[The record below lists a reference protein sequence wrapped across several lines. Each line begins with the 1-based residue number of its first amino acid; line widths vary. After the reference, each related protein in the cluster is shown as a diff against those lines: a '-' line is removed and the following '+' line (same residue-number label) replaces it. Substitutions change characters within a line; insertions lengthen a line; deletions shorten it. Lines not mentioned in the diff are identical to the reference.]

1 MKDNSPLTPKWI
13 ADNTDLIHY
22 LLKQWNI
29 VEFQTPD
36 YEDRVQDIVLD
47 ALLTLDRY
55 NPEKASKSTFIA
67 LLVSNN
73 VLGKV
78 AAKEKLFRNF
88 ISYDRKHDVG
98 EEEDMSTQILAQR
111 EYDKLTE
118 IQQMQALGYTCKEI
132 SVVSGLSADYIRN
145 KKGLSTR
152 GKV

>member
-1 MKDNSPLTPKWI
+1 MKDDSPLTPKWI

-29 VEFQTPD
+29 VEFETPD

-98 EEEDMSTQILAQR
+98 EEEDMSTQIHAQR

-145 KKGLSTR
+145 TKGLATR

>member
-1 MKDNSPLTPKWI
+1 MKDDSPLTPKWI

-29 VEFQTPD
+29 VEFETPD

-98 EEEDMSTQILAQR
+98 EEEDMSTQIHAQR

-152 GKV
+152 GNV

>member
-1 MKDNSPLTPKWI
+1 MKDDSPLTPKWI

-29 VEFQTPD
+29 VEFETPD

-98 EEEDMSTQILAQR
+98 EEEDMSTQIHAQR

-152 GKV
+152 GEV

>member
-1 MKDNSPLTPKWI
+1 MKDDSPLTPKWI

-98 EEEDMSTQILAQR
+98 EEEDMSTQIHAQR

-145 KKGLSTR
+145 KKGLATR